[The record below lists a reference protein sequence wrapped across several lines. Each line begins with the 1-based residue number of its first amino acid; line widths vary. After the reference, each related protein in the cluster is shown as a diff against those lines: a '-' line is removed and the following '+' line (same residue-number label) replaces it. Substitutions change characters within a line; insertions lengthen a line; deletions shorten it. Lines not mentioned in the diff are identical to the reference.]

1 MRSARTNS
9 RYNTGDQK
17 LVQYLVNDPAAVAE
31 VLAQYPRMKEAIV
44 NRDYAALVDLHDPE
58 FLGTELPGQL
68 ITADEHIQTTMNS
81 RDLEMEYFD
90 LQVKTF
96 GDIALC
102 WGKQTLKGKL
112 DGNDPGTSPSVA
124 HKVSGGV
131 FWSMLVVWRRTNG
144 RWRLLSYQVTPL
156 SEAPPEAD
164 SGAKFG

>member
-1 MRSARTNS
+1 MLP
-9 RYNTGDQK
+9 DD
-17 LVQYLVNDPAAVAE
+17 LVNDPAAVAE

-44 NRDYAALVDLHDPE
+44 NRDHAALVDLHDAE
-58 FLGTELPGQL
+58 FLGTELPGHL
-68 ITADEHIQTTMNS
+68 ITAEEHIQTTMNS

-102 WGKQTLKGKL
+102 WGKQSLKGTL
-112 DGNDPGTSPSVA
+112 DGTDPGTSPAVA
-124 HKVSGGV
+124 AKVSDGV

-156 SEAPPEAD
+156 SEVPPA
-164 SGAKFG
+164 SGPR